1 MLGRDCVSQEDRH
14 AAACTLRPDCYFEHV
29 TAWERYIGKHKAA
42 IRLAMARGDL
52 PYEATDKAL
61 YIDPADLRRLIA
73 EGKLP
78 SIKQPKSQ

>member
-1 MLGRDCVSQEDRH
+1 
-14 AAACTLRPDCYFEHV
+14 
-29 TAWERYIGKHKAA
+29 
-42 IRLAMARGDL
+42 MARGDL